1 MIVRRLLLA
10 FCVIPWALAIVGAG
24 YLLVQRFPP
33 SGIVIF
39 DLPFDGSSA
48 WMDPFLPAERTTS
61 PGVQD
66 GGWRGQRILQD
77 PVYSSARVPGVY
89 NTMDIEVEFRPNNQ
103 HLIELGVLRD
113 DASLSFEFQPM
124 WFAPLQ
130 SEEWKPASSRD
141 RVGYVR
147 VGSSQDILSTSQF
160 NTLAVWSASSVQPL
174 LQDATSTSRVVN
186 VSLRGSLDIWAVPA
200 AGKVSFSFELQDSN
214 RKQGRD
220 TVILQILKDDEVLAS
235 SAVGIG
241 GSRDTLMGTVI
252 ERAISASA
260 TSPGVYRVRVIA
272 EDDVFIRSIA
282 TNARRWVVG
291 PRLSF
296 GDTVGYA
303 TTTQAGIAWTDSR
316 HLTIETF
323 HREGMQTVRVGD
335 ASVNVNATHHVFRI
349 DRTDGKTSPQR
360 VEAPVGDVRMIGDGF
375 FAFTPEAF
383 FVPQPRRVTVF
394 TDVER
399 EGIVGVITPYQRPIA
414 LGDGWYRSTLR
425 FALDPSR
432 DHVRFALSAP
442 GVLEYGT
449 AVDIRRVR
457 LTYRRPSLSW
467 SEWLRVLRIEAAN
480 AWHRLRSSL

>member
-1 MIVRRLLLA
+1 MIIRRLILA
-10 FCVIPWALAIVGAG
+10 LCIVPWALALAGAG
-24 YLLVQRFPP
+24 WLLIQRFPP
-33 SGIVIF
+33 SGTVAF

-77 PVYSSARVPGVY
+77 PVYSSARVPGAY
-89 NTMDIEVEFRPNNQ
+89 DTMDIEVEFRPNDQ

-124 WFAPLQ
+124 WFDPLQ
-130 SEEWKPASSRD
+130 SENWNVASSQD
-141 RVGYVR
+141 RTGYVR
-147 VGSSQDILSTSQF
+147 SGSSQDLLSTSQF
-160 NTLAVWSASSVQPL
+160 NTLAVWSASSVQPM
-174 LQDATSTSRVVN
+174 LQDTAETHQDVQ
-186 VSLRGSLDIWAVPA
+186 VSLRGSVDIWAVPA
-200 AGKVSFSFELQDSN
+200 AGKISFAFELQDSN

-241 GSRDTLMGTVI
+241 GSRDTTMGTVI
-252 ERAISASA
+252 ERAIAANASD
-260 TSPGVYRVRVIA
+260 PGVYRVRVIS

-282 TNARRWVVG
+282 TNVHRWVIG
-291 PRLSF
+291 PRISF

-316 HLTIETF
+316 HLTVETF
-323 HREGMQTVRVGD
+323 HREGMQTVTVGD
-335 ASVNVNATHHVFRI
+335 ASVDVNATHRVFRI
-349 DRTDGKTSPQR
+349 DRTDGKTSPQK
-360 VEAPVGDVRMIGDGF
+360 VEVPVGDVRLIGDGF
-375 FAFTPEAF
+375 FALTPDAF

-394 TDVER
+394 TDLER
-399 EGIVGVITPYQRPIA
+399 EGILGVITPYQRPVA
-414 LGDGWYRSTLR
+414 LGNGWYRSTLR

-432 DHVRFALSAP
+432 DHVRFALSTP

-449 AVDIRRVR
+449 AVDIRHVR
-457 LTYRRPSLSW
+457 LTYRRPPLSP

>member
-1 MIVRRLLLA
+1 MIIRRLILA
-10 FCVIPWALAIVGAG
+10 FCIVPWALALAGAG
-24 YLLVQRFPP
+24 WLLIQRFPP
-33 SGIVIF
+33 SGAVTF

-61 PGVQD
+61 PGAQD

-77 PVYSSARVPGVY
+77 PVYSSARVPGAY
-89 NTMDIEVEFRPNNQ
+89 DSMDIEVEFRPNDQ

-130 SEEWKPASSRD
+130 SERWHATSSRD
-141 RVGYVR
+141 KAGYVR
-147 VGSSQDILSTSQF
+147 TEASSDLLSTSQF
-160 NTLAVWSASSVQPL
+160 HTLAVWSASSVQPI
-174 LQDATSTSRVVN
+174 LQDAAGPQREVR

-200 AGKVSFSFELQDSN
+200 AGMISFAFELQDSN

-220 TVILQILKDDEVLAS
+220 TVILQILKDDAVLVS

-241 GSRDTLMGTVI
+241 GSRDTMMGTVI
-252 ERAISASA
+252 ARTIAAE
-260 TSPGVYRVRVIA
+260 TPDPGVYRVRVIA

-282 TNARRWVVG
+282 TNVQRWVIG
-291 PRLSF
+291 PRIAF

-303 TTTQAGIAWTDSR
+303 TTTQAGVAWTDSR
-316 HLTIETF
+316 HFTVETF
-323 HREGMQTVRVGD
+323 HKEGLQTVRVGD
-335 ASVNVNATHHVFRI
+335 ASVNVNATHRVFRI
-349 DRTDGKTSPQR
+349 DRTDGKTSPQK
-360 VEAPVGDVRMIGDGF
+360 VEAPVGDIRMIGDGF
-375 FAFTPEAF
+375 FALTPEAF

-394 TDVER
+394 TDLER
-399 EGIVGVITPYQRPIA
+399 EGILGVITPYQRPVA
-414 LGDGWYRSTLR
+414 LGDGWYRATLR
-425 FALDPSR
+425 FALDASR
-432 DHVRFALSAP
+432 DHVRFALSTP
-442 GVLEYGT
+442 GVFERGT

-457 LTYRRPSLSW
+457 LTYRRPPLSP